1 VSGLSDESEV
11 RAVSDRPVRPRR
23 PSKVTKKAGAK
34 KSTTGR
40 STAVKR
46 TATATAKKSTA
57 TRRARPTAKPREVSV
72 GTDAVFASGSG
83 QPRRRLK
90 NISEVRHFFRTN
102 DVPILFFG
110 ATPFNLLGLDRWVR
124 NFTYVTYYDAWDGD
138 HPRVF
143 TPTDKPYREFES
155 GEEINNWLLCNHE
168 VRAHIDAT
176 TPRGIR
182 PKVAMVFF
190 DSQTED
196 ICRELG
202 YDLILPPASLRQHL
216 DSKIVTT
223 RLGNEAGAPSV
234 PNVLTRVV
242 DWAGLQKVAEKAG
255 LGDELVVQTPYGDS
269 GKTTFF
275 ISSEADWK
283 KHSAD
288 IVGEEIKVMRRINN
302 RPVAVEAVLTRC
314 GTIVGPFMSELIGY
328 KRLTPS
334 RGGWCGNEMFPE
346 VLTGESRRTA
356 TQLVRRLG
364 DRLAK
369 EGYRGFFE
377 VDVLVDTDTAEVYLG
392 ELNPRISGA
401 SSITNVT
408 AGAYADVPLFLFHI
422 LEYMNV
428 DFDLD
433 VDEINERWEE
443 LASADVWSQMV
454 MKETDDIVQQ
464 LTATPRTGQYSLDAS
479 GGLVFRRSALDWHQ
493 LQNEREAF
501 FLRIYGPGDYRW
513 KGADLGVLVTKG
525 RLQVDTGQGKSSLA
539 IRARHLIDSIRAEYA
554 GTPIAEPATSRTN
567 VCVKSG

>member
-1 VSGLSDESEV
+1 M
-11 RAVSDRPVRPRR
+11 SDRPVRARR
-23 PSKVTKKAGAK
+23 PSKVTKKATAK

-40 STAVKR
+40 STPAKR
-46 TATATAKKSTA
+46 TATPSAAKA
-57 TRRARPTAKPREVSV
+57 TRRAGPTAKPREVSV
-72 GTDAVFASGSG
+72 GTDAAFASGPG
-83 QPRRRLK
+83 GAPPRRRLK

-124 NFTYVTYYDAWDGD
+124 NFSYITYYDAWDGA

-143 TPTDKPYREFES
+143 TPAHKPYREFES
-155 GEEINNWLLCNHE
+155 GEEINNWLLTNPE
-168 VRAHIDAT
+168 VRAYVDAA
-176 TPRGIR
+176 TPRGVR

-190 DSQTED
+190 NSETED
-196 ICRELG
+196 ICKELG
-202 YDLILPPASLRQHL
+202 YDLILPAASLRQHL

-234 PNVLTRVV
+234 PNVLTRVD
-242 DWAGLQKVAEKAG
+242 DWAGLRAVAEKAG

-275 ISSEADWK
+275 ISSEADWR

-288 IVGEEIKVMRRINN
+288 ILGEEIKVMRRINN

-328 KRLTPS
+328 KRLTPA

-377 VDVLVDTDTAEVYLG
+377 VDVLIDTDTGEVYLG

-433 VDEINERWEE
+433 IDEINERWEE

-454 MKETDDIVQQ
+454 MKETDDIVQR

-479 GGLVFRRSALDWHQ
+479 GGLVFRRAALDWHQ

-525 RLQVDTGQGKSSLA
+525 RLQVDNGQGKSSLA

-554 GTPIAEPATSRTN
+554 GEPIAEPATPRTN
-567 VCVKSG
+567 VGLKSG